1 MLAGFEAFDPPTEKK
16 LAAHPDLPQFASKWG
31 NRGKGATPATA
42 AIGDTALIM
51 FYYLLRVG
59 EITVRGKK
67 HRRKRTQQFRISDVT
82 FFRTSKTGQLVAMPS
97 SASAKDVMEATAAT
111 LRITDQKN
119 KVKGACVHHES
130 IKGNKWYCPVQ
141 ALARRVCHIKSNTKD
156 STTMLCAYFDDAG
169 EGYVTDS
176 NIRQAVKFA
185 GGMLNYPD
193 RGIPI
198 DRLDTHSLRTGGAC
212 ALKLAGYDDVTIRK
226 MGRWKP
232 SSNVFLEY
240 IQHQLSSFSHGMSKK
255 MATIPVFTN
264 MEGAVTRVAR

>member
-1 MLAGFEAFDPPTEKK
+1 MV
-16 LAAHPDLPQFASKWG
+16 LPGTGTRTTSVSHQKQHE
-31 NRGKGATPATA
+31 RQHHHVV
-42 AIGDTALIM
+42 
-51 FYYLLRVG
+51 RV
-59 EITVRGKK
+59 
-67 HRRKRTQQFRISDVT
+67 
-82 FFRTSKTGQLVAMPS
+82 
-97 SASAKDVMEATAAT
+97 
-111 LRITDQKN
+111 
-119 KVKGACVHHES
+119 
-130 IKGNKWYCPVQ
+130 
-141 ALARRVCHIKSNTKD
+141 
-156 STTMLCAYFDDAG
+156 FDDAG

-264 MEGAVTRVAR
+264 MEGAVTRVTR